1 MPFVLYSEPTGVFGD
16 GKSLE
21 KSAQEA
27 HRRYAEIM
35 HDVELMIDDH
45 ST

>member
-1 MPFVLYSEPTGVFGD
+1 MPFVLYSEPTGVIGD
-16 GKSLE
+16 GSSITKM
-21 KSAQEA
+21 ADEA

-45 ST
+45 SM